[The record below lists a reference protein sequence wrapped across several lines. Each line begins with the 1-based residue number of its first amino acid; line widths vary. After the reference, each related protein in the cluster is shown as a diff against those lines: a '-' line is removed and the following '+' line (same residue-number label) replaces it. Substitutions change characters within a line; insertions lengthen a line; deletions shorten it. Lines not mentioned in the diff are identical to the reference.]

1 MLLVSSRRVWR
12 RGYYRIG
19 RGNRSSSKRLWWSWA
34 RNGWSSLNWLVVI
47 QKVEWLNFLL
57 HKMIFNKLKVFFI
70 KIKTI
75 KTIGIFIQSFTRFI
89 LNSLCKFTSLFGSST
104 LSTWRGYCFFQTSA
118 SKQLEIGFF
127 WYHLGAQCF
136 YWSFLLSFYGIEPTS
151 CDRVLDNGGDL
162 FWNFHEVQGLSF
174 SSLLRS

>member
-19 RGNRSSSKRLWWSWA
+19 RGNWGSSKRLWWSWA

-75 KTIGIFIQSFTRFI
+75 KNNRHIYSIMHKIHFEFFMQIYFTFRFI
-89 LNSLCKFTSLFGSST
+89 YAIHLAWLLFFSNFCFKAVRDKVFWISSWCSM
-104 LSTWRGYCFFQTSA
+104 LL
-118 SKQLEIGFF
+118 LEFSF
-127 WYHLGAQCF
+127 VFLR
-136 YWSFLLSFYGIEPTS
+136 YWTDI
-151 CDRVLDNGGDL
+151 
-162 FWNFHEVQGLSF
+162 
-174 SSLLRS
+174 LR